1 MIIAIVGTFLG
12 CLIGFIVGIIQTIP
26 VDKRDSAV
34 KKEAP
39 YCWSRY
45 WIRPQKVSGSIV
57 FSPISLDFIYKN
69 RLRNILQSESYKMQE

>member
-1 MIIAIVGTFLG
+1 MAMIIVFPA
-12 CLIGFIVGIIQTIP
+12 P
-26 VDKRDSAV
+26 D

-45 WIRPQKVSGSIV
+45 WIRPQKVSGSIF
-57 FSPISLDFIYKN
+57 FSPISLDFIYKD